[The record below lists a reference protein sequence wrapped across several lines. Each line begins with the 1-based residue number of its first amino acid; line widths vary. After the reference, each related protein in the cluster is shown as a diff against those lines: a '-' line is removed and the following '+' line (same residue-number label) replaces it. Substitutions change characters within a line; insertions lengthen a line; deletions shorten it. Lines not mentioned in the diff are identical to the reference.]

1 MVVESRASDKRRL
14 RRRQLIYYL
23 KVAERNTDRLVGR
36 LVDVTT
42 EGMMLISS
50 EPVEMNRVF
59 QLTLDLPEEMAGG
72 PREIGLEARSLWSK
86 KDVNPDFLLSGFEFV
101 SVAPEDLVI
110 ITDLIRQ
117 YELPGN
123 PA

>member
-1 MVVESRASDKRRL
+1 
-14 RRRQLIYYL
+14 L

-50 EPVEMNRVF
+50 EPIEMNRVF
-59 QLTLDLPEEMAGG
+59 QLTLDLPEEMDGG
-72 PREIGLEARSLWSK
+72 PREVGLEARSLWTK
-86 KDVNPDFLLSGFEFV
+86 KDANPDFLLSGFEFV
-101 SVAPEDLVI
+101 TVAPEDLLT

-123 PA
+123 PG